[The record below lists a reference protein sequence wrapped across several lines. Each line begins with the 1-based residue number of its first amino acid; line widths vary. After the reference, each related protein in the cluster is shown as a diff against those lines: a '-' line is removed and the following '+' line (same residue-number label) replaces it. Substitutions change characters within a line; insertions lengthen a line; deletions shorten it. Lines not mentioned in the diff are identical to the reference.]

1 MGAPKI
7 YTNSSLLT
15 TVANVPGE
23 GDSDFISDTNVH
35 YGSWYGFLAVAA
47 VSGCDLT
54 GGSVNGTVTSV
65 PIPAG
70 AWVPGRFSYIKLAG
84 GSVVAYRNPTQSNPS
99 SPTGPYTD
107 PL

>member
-7 YTNSSLLT
+7 YTPSALQVVDTNL
-15 TVANVPGE
+15 PGE

-35 YGSWYGFLAVAA
+35 YGSWYGFLATAA

-70 AWVPGRFSYIKLAG
+70 AWLPGRFSYIKLAG
-84 GSVVAYRNPTQSNPS
+84 GSVVAYRNPTQTNPS
-99 SPTGPYTD
+99 SPTVPPPD
-107 PL
+107 PE